1 MTRPLFARPR
11 AAFPL
16 FLLALTATVPL
27 AGPLAGPLAAQ
38 APAASLKAVKAD
50 KAAIDGVAASFYNL
64 PNAPGAAILV
74 AEGDQVLL
82 EKGYG
87 LASLELGVPIA
98 PDMVFRLGSVT
109 KQFTAVAILMLE
121 EQGKLRLDQ
130 KVSEILTDYP
140 KAQGDRIR
148 IDHLLSHTGGIPNYT
163 DDPEFWKIA
172 HQYFTPELMYPL
184 FADKPLEFEPGE
196 RFAYSNS
203 GYWVLGR
210 ILEKVSGETY
220 ASFVEK
226 HLFAPAGMKASYY
239 DDPGKLIPRRTPGY
253 QPNNTGGFAPAPFI
267 HMSGPYAAGALA
279 STVADL
285 RRWNEAL
292 LAGKLI
298 RPESLD
304 KAWTPFTFNNGK
316 KSHYGFGWEIGQ
328 VEGQRM
334 VRHGGGI
341 PGFMTMMMFFPEK
354 KITVAVLSNGAAL
367 NPDLP
372 AQGLVMAVFGNAKGY
387 PRIELPAETLAKFE
401 GVYRIDEKSRRVVKA
416 EKDHLVTTRDDG
428 PAFKAYPISSNEF
441 VYDGQND
448 RVRFELGPD
457 GKVLRMRMLR
467 FGEKGDETAER
478 TGEKIPEGPKFVEVV
493 AEDLDRLL
501 GNYELHPGF
510 VLNVRREGKDLVV
523 QATGQ
528 GPIGIKALSP
538 TEFLSPEI
546 GARIVFHLEAGKAQ
560 SLVLYQG
567 GAEMPAKRLD

>member
-38 APAASLKAVKAD
+38 APAAAVKTDKAVKAD

-130 KVSEILTDYP
+130 KISEILTDYP

-172 HQYFTPELMYPL
+172 NQPFTAASMYPL
-184 FADKPLEFEPGE
+184 FADKPLQFEPGE

-203 GYWVLGR
+203 GYWLLGQ
-210 ILEKVSGETY
+210 IIEKASGETY
-220 ASFVEK
+220 EAFVEK
-226 HLFAPAGMKASYY
+226 HLFAPAGMKSSFY
-239 DDPGKLIPRRTPGY
+239 DDPEKLIPRRTPGY
-253 QPNNTGGFAPAPFI
+253 QPNNTGDGFTPARYI
-267 HMSGPYAAGALA
+267 DMSGPYAAGALA
-279 STVADL
+279 ATVSDL

-292 LAGKLI
+292 VAGKLI
-298 RPESLD
+298 RKESLE
-304 KAWTPFTFNNGK
+304 KAWTPYTFNDGK
-316 KSHYGFGWEIGQ
+316 KSQYGFGWQ
-328 VEGQRM
+328 VGELEGQRL

-341 PGFMTMMMFFPEK
+341 PGFMSMLIFFPEK
-354 KITVAVLSNGAAL
+354 KLTVAVLSNGAAL
-367 NPDLP
+367 NPDQP
-372 AQGLVMAVFGNAKGY
+372 D
-387 PRIELPAETLAKFE
+387 R
-401 GVYRIDEKSRRVVKA
+401 KSVV
-416 EKDHLVTTRDDG
+416 
-428 PAFKAYPISSNEF
+428 
-441 VYDGQND
+441 
-448 RVRFELGPD
+448 
-457 GKVLRMRMLR
+457 
-467 FGEKGDETAER
+467 
-478 TGEKIPEGPKFVEVV
+478 
-493 AEDLDRLL
+493 
-501 GNYELHPGF
+501 
-510 VLNVRREGKDLVV
+510 
-523 QATGQ
+523 
-528 GPIGIKALSP
+528 
-538 TEFLSPEI
+538 
-546 GARIVFHLEAGKAQ
+546 
-560 SLVLYQG
+560 
-567 GAEMPAKRLD
+567 